1 MRSLSTTHL
10 STLSFRVAMVSTALS
25 QIAECCVPAGKPIFE
40 RCARQAL
47 RALWRMRTPLGLF
60 GTSLDMMQ
68 GIWLD
73 NNGGIGASAD
83 SFYEY
88 LLKAYILFGACLA
101 EHVHS
106 YGLTKQA
113 TRPCALSSALQL
125 SHCTLFL
132 GVPNTDAFCGALMRY
147 SHNTNGLRSCAN
159 CASILRPQCPCMDS
173 ASRAS
178 SLAAQSPILCTHW
191 LQSCPANDGAH
202 FEVQQSAPFMQVTRS
217 TG

>member
-1 MRSLSTTHL
+1 M
-10 STLSFRVAMVSTALS
+10 
-25 QIAECCVPAGKPIFE
+25 PAGQPIFE

-101 EHVHS
+101 DQCAFFWPH
-106 YGLTKQA
+106 QA
-113 TRPCALSSALQL
+113 DYQTLCALQCFAIVAMYPL
-125 SHCTLFL
+125 L
-132 GVPNTDAFCGALMRY
+132 GVPKTGAFWGALMRY
-147 SHNTNGLRSCAN
+147 SHNTNGLRSCASF
-159 CASILRPQCPCMDS
+159 ASILRPQCPCMGS
-173 ASRAS
+173 ASRAPS
-178 SLAAQSPILCTHW
+178 PAVQSPILSTHW
-191 LQSCPANDGAH
+191 LQSCPANAGAH
-202 FEVQQSAPFMQVTRS
+202 FEVQQFAAFMQVMRS